1 MYIYIYIYIYI
12 YPMCDN
18 YCYIFW
24 KQFPW
29 WQNKVLQCSETNF
42 KIWLALN
49 STLLR
54 FGMQLSK
61 CATLQIGYAAAAN
74 LWTKSNDPWKLSTFE
89 YFVSIIWLVSVLL
102 CWNFASGYFVKTGFS
117 WLIIWSHLRKKGNIF
132 VIIIISSVDA
142 LCLLAEKKELHQWK
156 KSHIGNE
163 RKNWKV
169 TCSHK
174 DQLLTV
180 KILIIIATLSS
191 PTIQICWLHV
201 FLKTSCTTFCML
213 HEISKCCM
221 ILQSRYCK
229 LAIIKLLLSK
239 FGKCSHHE
247 FVDAVFW
254 GNLITW

>member
-1 MYIYIYIYIYI
+1 
-12 YPMCDN
+12 MCYSTN
-18 YCYIFW
+18 RLCCCCKSVNQIEWSMKVKYFWIFCV
-24 KQFPW
+24 
-29 WQNKVLQCSETNF
+29 NN
-42 KIWLALN
+42 LA
-49 STLLR
+49 SFSFTLLKFCFR
-54 FGMQLSK
+54 
-61 CATLQIGYAAAAN
+61 
-74 LWTKSNDPWKLSTFE
+74 
-89 YFVSIIWLVSVLL
+89 V
-102 CWNFASGYFVKTGFS
+102 FVKTGFS

-132 VIIIISSVDA
+132 VIIIIISIDA

-163 RKNWKV
+163 RKKLK
-169 TCSHK
+169 SHILTYRC
-174 DQLLTV
+174 QLLTV

-201 FLKTSCTTFCML
+201 FLKMSCTTFCML